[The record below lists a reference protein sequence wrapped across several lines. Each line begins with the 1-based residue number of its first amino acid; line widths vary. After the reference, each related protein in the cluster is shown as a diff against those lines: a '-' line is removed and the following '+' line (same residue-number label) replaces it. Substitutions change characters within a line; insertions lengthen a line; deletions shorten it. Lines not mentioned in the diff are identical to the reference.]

1 MMKLDVTDKSI
12 QKVTPNLCFGLK
24 SDLKNLKA
32 AKKVTDCHAHNLLLE
47 VKNFHSS
54 LCNHLLTKAP
64 IQSQIARRCRSIN
77 PIVMAKYPDSCRK
90 LFERVLEKLVSSKHF
105 TEANADAA
113 KNDYANFLQ
122 TVVKKIRSSFQD
134 FQVDE
139 VTLDYFFYEI
149 Y

>member
-1 MMKLDVTDKSI
+1 MKLDVTDKSI

-32 AKKVTDCHAHNLLLE
+32 AKKVTDCHNLLLE
-47 VKNFHSS
+47 VKNFLSS
-54 LCNHLLTKAP
+54 LCNHLLTKTP
-64 IQSQIARRCRSIN
+64 IQSQIARRCRSID
-77 PIVMAKYPDSCRK
+77 PIVMVKYPDSCRK
-90 LFERVLEKLVSSKHF
+90 LFERVLEKLLSSKHF
-105 TEANADAA
+105 TEANADAT
-113 KNDYANFLQ
+113 KNDYANSLQ

>member
-1 MMKLDVTDKSI
+1 M
-12 QKVTPNLCFGLK
+12 
-24 SDLKNLKA
+24 
-32 AKKVTDCHAHNLLLE
+32 
-47 VKNFHSS
+47 
-54 LCNHLLTKAP
+54 
-64 IQSQIARRCRSIN
+64 
-77 PIVMAKYPDSCRK
+77 
-90 LFERVLEKLVSSKHF
+90 EKLVSSKHF
-105 TEANADAA
+105 IEANADAA

>member
-1 MMKLDVTDKSI
+1 MV
-12 QKVTPNLCFGLK
+12 
-24 SDLKNLKA
+24 
-32 AKKVTDCHAHNLLLE
+32 
-47 VKNFHSS
+47 
-54 LCNHLLTKAP
+54 
-64 IQSQIARRCRSIN
+64 
-77 PIVMAKYPDSCRK
+77 KYPDSCRK
-90 LFERVLEKLVSSKHF
+90 LFDQVLEKLVSSKHF
-105 TEANADAA
+105 IEANADAA